1 LREDVEAK
9 QLRHKYKYLSAI
21 PSDGEKLK
29 RQLSIE
35 LDELVDAI
43 VLLHK
48 PDELGWKLYFE
59 GKDCEEICKFFSYV
73 RNGCEFTF
81 NAT

>member
-1 LREDVEAK
+1 MDIEAK

-21 PSDGEKLK
+21 PSAGEKLK
-29 RQLSIE
+29 RQLSNE

-59 GKDCEEICKFFSYV
+59 GKDCEEICKFLFYV
-73 RNGCEFTF
+73 GNGRGFTF
-81 NAT
+81 NST